1 MHNLEYD
8 LKHERTNP
16 NDLELQQ
23 QLEDKY
29 VMHTFSRMPVEFV
42 DGEGMYLYDN
52 KKRKYLDF
60 IAGIGACSLGH
71 CPRVLEFALKMQAER
86 LIHVSNYYHIEYRG
100 QLARLIS
107 YLLNNECKT
116 PKVSIELSEKEN
128 LYRNSGSNLEHLD
141 YLEEISD
148 EFNKTQNYTK
158 PPTWQSFFAN
168 SGAEANECAIKLAR
182 LYARRAWVAAGH
194 EAEKS
199 PRTIVV
205 LEHGFH
211 GRTLATLAATA
222 QPVKQEWFN
231 PLDPAFVTTPINDVE
246 ALEHLFKEQG
256 DQICAVLFEPIQG
269 ESGVHPC
276 TLDFMR
282 AIRTL
287 TQKHNALMM
296 CDEVQCG
303 CYRTGQPFAFQHY
316 GVVPDVVT
324 MAKGIGGGV
333 PCGVCSAREEVAA
346 AFKPGDHGSTFGGSN
361 LAVKAM
367 FAVLNELSGYKAAN
381 DSRHV
386 DDGIEDKTNYSY
398 VWDEMYISR
407 AGKDKDY
414 AWRVRSVGDY
424 LQVRLSGLD
433 RYRKPFSEV
442 RGLGMMVAV
451 DLSDEIN
458 ATAPEIVQAGL
469 EAYPPVVLNAT
480 GPRTLRFLPPLICS
494 YDDVENMEIGLSH
507 AISEAEDKNKKAQ
520 A

>member
-1 MHNLEYD
+1 MSYESKISFQY
-8 LKHERTNP
+8 ERP
-16 NDLELQQ
+16 NSDALRLQQ
-23 QLEDKY
+23 ELEDKY
-29 VMHTFSRMPVEFV
+29 VMHTFARKPVEFIH
-42 DGEGMYLYDN
+42 GEGVYLYDSE
-52 KKRKYLDF
+52 KRKYLDF
-60 IAGIGACSLGH
+60 IGGIGACSLGH
-71 CPRVLEFALKMQAER
+71 SNEILEIALIKQVER
-86 LIHVSNYYHIEYRG
+86 LVHVSNYYYIEQRG

-116 PKVSIELSEKEN
+116 PRVSVDISDMEG
-128 LYRNSGSNLEHLD
+128 LYTESCSVPKHHAFLD
-141 YLEEISD
+141 KISD
-148 EFNKTQNYTK
+148 EFNKIQHYSR
-158 PPTWQSFFAN
+158 PPIWQSFFAN

-182 LYARRAWVAAGH
+182 LYARRAWVAEGNVP
-194 EAEKS
+194 EKS

-205 LEHGFH
+205 LEHSFH

-246 ALEHLFKEQG
+246 ALERLFEEQG

-303 CYRTGQPFAFQHY
+303 CYRTGQPFAFHHY

-346 AFKPGDHGSTFGGSN
+346 AFEPGDHGSTFGGSN
-361 LAVKAM
+361 LAIAAM
-367 FAVLNELSGYKAAN
+367 FTVLKELSGYKAN
-381 DSRHV
+381 DSKCQDDIV
-386 DDGIEDKTNYSY
+386 DENGYTGVWYQMNALKAGEDKEYGRHARSIGHY
-398 VWDEMYISR
+398 MH
-407 AGKDKDY
+407 GK
-414 AWRVRSVGDY
+414 
-424 LQVRLSGLD
+424 LSCID
-433 RYRKPFSEV
+433 HRRKTFSDI
-442 RGLGMMVAV
+442 RGLGMMMAV
-451 DLSDEIN
+451 DLSDEVN
-458 ATAPEIVQAGL
+458 ATAPEIVQASL
-469 EAYPPVVLNAT
+469 EIYEPIVINAT

-494 YDDVENMEIGLSH
+494 YDEVDMLQTSLYR
-507 AISEAEDKNKKAQ
+507 AICKAEDKNMEAQ
-520 A
+520 K